1 MGDSW
6 EILGD
11 DATLFPETLNYTLN
25 LAYQENWEML
35 GEHTLSPKPGACT
48 VIIYYSH
55 SPDIP
60 TYQKAL
66 FSHVYIQLWPLR
78 KNFPPKNLSAHTRML
93 LILISNARGH
103 ETKKYTEIIST
114 FLY

>member
-35 GEHTLSPKPGACT
+35 GEHTLSPKPRACT

-66 FSHVYIQLWPLR
+66 FLHVYIQLWPLR
-78 KNFPPKNLSAHTRML
+78 KNFPLKKLPAHARML
-93 LILISNARGH
+93 LILISNARGRQFRIDYFH
-103 ETKKYTEIIST
+103 GSLI
-114 FLY
+114 

>member
-66 FSHVYIQLWPLR
+66 FLHVYIQLWPLR
-78 KNFPPKNLSAHTRML
+78 KNFPLEKPSRTYAHVIDINIKHARAGDEEIYRNYL
-93 LILISNARGH
+93 YVLI
-103 ETKKYTEIIST
+103 
-114 FLY
+114 

>member
-11 DATLFPETLNYTLN
+11 DATSFPETLNYTLN
-25 LAYQENWEML
+25 LAYQENREML

-60 TYQKAL
+60 TYQKMSPL
-66 FSHVYIQLWPLR
+66 HVYIQLWPLK
-78 KNFPPKNLSAHTRML
+78 KNSPSKNLSAYARMV
-93 LILISNARGH
+93 LILISNSRAGERR
-103 ETKKYTEIIST
+103 K
-114 FLY
+114 